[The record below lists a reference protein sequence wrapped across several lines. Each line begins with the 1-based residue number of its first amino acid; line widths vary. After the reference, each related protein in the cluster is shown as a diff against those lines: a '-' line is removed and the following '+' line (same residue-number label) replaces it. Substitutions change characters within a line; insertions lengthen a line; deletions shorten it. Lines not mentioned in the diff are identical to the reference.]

1 MNEEYIDEP
10 LTEVEASNTE
20 NEEIEEEVKEETEE
34 EYFSES
40 DFFDV
45 EATAYDLSEEDCNK
59 TEDDPYF
66 GITANGFNLSGL
78 SHDEAM
84 VIAVDRNIIP
94 LGSKVEVIFYDEELS
109 YLNGI
114 YSAED
119 TGGAIKG
126 CRIDVFMGVDQSSE
140 CRKFGRRIAKVRVI

>member
-1 MNEEYIDEP
+1 M
-10 LTEVEASNTE
+10 
-20 NEEIEEEVKEETEE
+20 
-34 EYFSES
+34 
-40 DFFDV
+40 
-45 EATAYDLSEEDCNK
+45 
-59 TEDDPYF
+59 
-66 GITANGFNLSGL
+66 SGL

-94 LGSKVEVIFYDEELS
+94 LGSKVEVIFYDKELS

-126 CRIDVFMGVDQSSE
+126 YRIDVFLGVDQSSE